1 MLIHSI
7 TRLLQNEKM
16 KVSPTESRIIQ
27 YLTSTDEKQSSH
39 FQKGAESKGTQAQN
53 QTRSEAL
60 TSDLELT
67 DDSLEEVYPE
77 GGMAAYLVVFGGFC
91 AIMGGLGLLNSIGIY
106 QSWISTHQLH
116 DVDEGKLAWIFGLF
130 NFMVFFCG
138 IQIGPVFDVHGPI
151 WLMAASVVLYVAVFV
166 SIGFCKEYWHFLVVI
181 GLVAGSATSIIFVV
195 PVATV
200 GQYFQVKRGAAT
212 GLAMAGG
219 SLGGVMFPLIF
230 DSLSERIGFAWTARS
245 IGLITIVLLMVSCLL
260 VRPRESFR
268 NTLPLNKSILP
279 DFHILLQHNVLLMTI
294 GVFFIEWGFF
304 IGLEYVASYSLAHGI
319 GKRLSYLMIVF
330 LNAGSVPG
338 RWLPGLVADRFGRMN
353 TMIATNVLCIIAILG
368 IWLPA
373 SGNVAAVIV
382 FCVAFGFAIWGKL
395 FPLALTGV
403 PIAGA
408 ILEKS
413 HGSYSGLIIFAGVSY
428 VAGTACFVGLVVL
441 DRRSS

>member
-1 MLIHSI
+1 MPIHSI
-7 TRLLQNEKM
+7 TRVLQNEKM
-16 KVSPTESRIIQ
+16 
-27 YLTSTDEKQSSH
+27 QSSH
-39 FQKGAESKGTQAQN
+39 SQKTAQPKGTHEQN

-60 TSDLELT
+60 TSDLALT

-77 GGMAAYLVVFGGFC
+77 GGMAAYLVVFGSFC
-91 AIMGGLGLLNSIGIY
+91 AIMGGLGLMNSIGIY

-116 DVDEGKLAWIFGLF
+116 D
-130 NFMVFFCG
+130 
-138 IQIGPVFDVHGPI
+138 IGPVFDVHGPT

-166 SIGFCKEYWHFLVVI
+166 SIGFCEEYWHFLVVI

-230 DSLSERIGFAWTARS
+230 DSLSERIGFAWTTRS
-245 IGLITIVLLMVSCLL
+245 IGLMTIVLLMAGCLL
-260 VRPRESFR
+260 VRPRVSFR
-268 NTLPLNKSILP
+268 DTLPLNKSILP
-279 DFHILLQHNVLLMTI
+279 DFRILLKHNVLLMTI

-353 TMIATNVLCIIAILG
+353 TMVATNVLRIIAILG

-382 FCVAFGFAIWGKL
+382 FCVAFGFASGSNISLSWVSYFRCKTSISWVANTL
-395 FPLALTGV
+395 RALTGV

-408 ILEKS
+408 ILERS
-413 HGSYSGLIIFAGVSY
+413 HGSYFGLMVFAGVSY
-428 VAGTACFVGLVVL
+428 VAGTACFFGLVVL
-441 DRRSS
+441 HR

>member
-1 MLIHSI
+1 MNYIRIMPTHSI
-7 TRLLQNEKM
+7 TQLLQNEKM
-16 KVSPTESRIIQ
+16 K
-27 YLTSTDEKQSSH
+27 
-39 FQKGAESKGTQAQN
+39 
-53 QTRSEAL
+53 
-60 TSDLELT
+60 
-67 DDSLEEVYPE
+67 EVYPE
-77 GGMAAYLVVFGGFC
+77 GGMAAYLVVFGSFC
-91 AIMGGLGLLNSIGIY
+91 AIMGGLGLMNSIGIY

-116 DVDEGKLAWIFGLF
+116 DVDERKLAWIFGLF

-138 IQIGPVFDVHGPI
+138 IQIGPVFDVHGPT

-166 SIGFCKEYWHFLVVI
+166 SIVFWHFLVVI

-230 DSLSERIGFAWTARS
+230 DSLSERIGFAWTTRS
-245 IGLITIVLLMVSCLL
+245 IGLMTIVLLMAGCLL
-260 VRPRESFR
+260 VRPRVSFR
-268 NTLPLNKSILP
+268 DTMPLNKSILP
-279 DFHILLQHNVLLMTI
+279 DFRILLKHNVLLMTI

-373 SGNVAAVIV
+373 SGNLAAVIV
-382 FCVAFGFAIWGKL
+382 FCVAFGFASGSNISLVPVCVGEYCSTQDYGQYYSTVYTVVSL
-395 FPLALTGV
+395 GALTGV

-408 ILEKS
+408 ILERS
-413 HGSYSGLIIFAGVSY
+413 HGSYFGLIVFAGVSY
-428 VAGTACFVGLVVL
+428 VAGTACFFGLVVL
-441 DRRSS
+441 HR

>member
-1 MLIHSI
+1 MPIHSI

-16 KVSPTESRIIQ
+16 EVSLTQSRIIH
-27 YLTSTDEKQSSH
+27 TSSRLMRKQSSH
-39 FQKGAESKGTQAQN
+39 SQMGAESKATQARN
-53 QTRSEAL
+53 QTRSEVL
-60 TSDLELT
+60 TSDGLELT

-77 GGMAAYLVVFGGFC
+77 GGMAAYLVVFGSFC
-91 AIMGGLGLLNSIGIY
+91 AIMGGLGLMNSIGIY

-116 DVDEGKLAWIFGLF
+116 DVDDGKLAWIFGLF

-138 IQIGPVFDVHGPI
+138 IQIGPVFDVHGPT

-166 SIGFCKEYWHFLVVI
+166 SIGFCEEYWHFLVVI

-230 DSLSERIGFAWTARS
+230 DSLSERIGFAWTTRS
-245 IGLITIVLLMVSCLL
+245 MGLITIVLLMVGCLL
-260 VRPRESFR
+260 VRPRESWR
-268 NTLPLNKSILP
+268 HTLPLNKSILP
-279 DFHILLQHNVLLMTI
+279 DFRILVQHNVLLMTI

-304 IGLEYVASYSLAHGI
+304 IGLEYVASYSLANGI
-319 GKRLSYLMIVF
+319 NKRLSFLMIVF

-338 RWLPGLVADRFGRMN
+338 RWLPGFIADRFGRMN

-368 IWLPA
+368 LWLLA
-373 SGNVAAVIV
+373 NGNVAAVIA
-382 FCVAFGFAIWGKL
+382 FCVVFGFASGSNISL
-395 FPLALTGV
+395 V
-403 PIAGA
+403 PVCVG
-408 ILEKS
+408 EYCS
-413 HGSYSGLIIFAGVSY
+413 TQDYGRYYSTVYTVVSL
-428 VAGTACFVGLVVL
+428 G
-441 DRRSS
+441 